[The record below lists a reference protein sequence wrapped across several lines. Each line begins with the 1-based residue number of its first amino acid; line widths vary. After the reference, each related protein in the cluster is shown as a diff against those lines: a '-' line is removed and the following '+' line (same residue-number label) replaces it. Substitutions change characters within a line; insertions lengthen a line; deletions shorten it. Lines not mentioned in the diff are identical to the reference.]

1 MKAMIEIE
9 IPEGRSIADAE
20 YAVKRTFD
28 PNWVSEWW
36 HTDDVSNHA
45 EDMGETLTEEEC
57 QDVLRMMMH
66 KHDCNIGI
74 NWEVIA
80 YWIDQVVDD
89 RPSVHCCICEEEF
102 DRKDL
107 EIVDDGSGDLI
118 CDDCMHPEGEAYE
131 QGA

>member
-1 MKAMIEIE
+1 MKAMIEID

-36 HTDDVSNHA
+36 HTDDVASHA

>member
-9 IPEGRSIADAE
+9 IPESRSIADAE

-36 HTDDVSNHA
+36 HTDDVASHA